1 MRWGVVDRSNDATPM
16 EQMRYAP
23 ENAILGNEGTVGS
36 PTEYGVDG
44 CMVIK
49 VKVNGQL
56 STEGSK
62 GEGPIGG
69 KEFRSLL
76 GEDPR
81 RAGKEPGAHGELP
94 NADVEGPPG

>member
-1 MRWGVVDRSNDATPM
+1 M

-36 PTEYGVDG
+36 STEYGVDG

-56 STEGSK
+56 ATEGSK
-62 GEGPIGG
+62 GEGAIGG
-69 KEFRSLL
+69 EEFSSLL

-81 RAGKEPGAHGELP
+81 WTGEESSAHGELP
-94 NADVEGPPG
+94 NANVERTPG